1 MSTLYRCDT
10 CGKLLRH
17 CAPHSREIAPPVVL
31 RGVPEFHHEYTFC
44 QNLCFVRWLSA
55 QVDAGRISFHAAVEL
70 DAIPMVE
77 LRTKEGWANAGTTPG
92 GNAVQNDA
100 P

>member
-31 RGVPEFHHEYTFC
+31 RGVPEFHAENTWC
-44 QNLCFVRWLSA
+44 SIECAVAWLHKFT
-55 QVDAGRISFHAAVEL
+55 AGRALEVFV
-70 DAIPMVE
+70 
-77 LRTKEGWANAGTTPG
+77 NAGTTPG